1 MKQNIGEFLDRT
13 SILLHKCQKIGELSY
28 PEFIR
33 YVEELL
39 LELPEENFPEMIR
52 IFRKLYEINGKM
64 WKLEFDIR
72 MGKEK
77 VLGLEEIGERALQI
91 RHLNNERIETQN
103 EIIKKFGGYTNPNV
117 GYWKKEKSKLNK
129 NVKRARTSSRRISG

>member
-1 MKQNIGEFLDRT
+1 MEQSIGEFLDRT
-13 SILLHKCQKIGELSY
+13 SILLHKCQKIGESSY

-33 YVEELL
+33 YMEELL
-39 LELPEENFPEMIR
+39 LKLPEKDFPEMIR
-52 IFRKLYEINGKM
+52 TFRKLYKINGKM

-77 VLGLEEIGERALQI
+77 ELGFEEMGKRALQI
-91 RHLNNERIETQN
+91 RNLNNERIETQN

-117 GYWKKEKSKLNK
+117 GYWKKEKNK
-129 NVKRARTSSRRISG
+129 INKDKK